1 MTGEVFSSLLRL
13 VTALKIPVAN
23 QVNLQFRREKKK
35 KNCFDMKKKFVLLC
49 MIEIPLVL
57 ESPFKSN
64 LLNAFPRKGI
74 TASILLIN
82 LK

>member
-1 MTGEVFSSLLRL
+1 MFSSLLRL

-35 KNCFDMKKKFVLLC
+35 LLWYEKKEFVLLC